1 MELLTKFG
9 VPPEQVLEPD
19 IDQPRTEQGIMNPVK
34 ALEQHGQSV
43 WLDFLARGF
52 VVKGDLKRL
61 IDNDGVKGVTSN
73 PSIFEKAIGS
83 SNEYDGAIAQAL
95 KNGDRPVAELFELV
109 AVEDIQLAADV
120 LRPVHDRLKGADG
133 FVSLEVSPYLAMD
146 TKGTIAE
153 AKRLWK
159 QVNRKNLMVKV
170 PATQEGLPAVQ
181 QLIGEGVSINITL
194 LFSRKVYVQV
204 AKAYLAGLEKYVA
217 AGGDPSHVAS
227 VASFFV
233 SRIDSAVDKL
243 LDEKIAQANDPTEK
257 ERLAALKG
265 KVAIANAKLAYQEY
279 KHLFAGS
286 RWEKLKAKGAK
297 PQRLLWASTGTKNKD
312 YSDVLY
318 VEELIGP
325 ETVNTMPPATLEAFR
340 DHGKPRDSLEEN
352 IEDATRVVAE
362 LEKSGISLDAITD
375 DLVKDGVKLFADAAD
390 KLYGAVA
397 HKRAAVL
404 ADGIDRQQLALG
416 GSIGKA
422 VEKST
427 EDWRASG
434 KIRRLWQH
442 DKSLWTGTDENK
454 WLGWLHSPASA
465 DVADYEDFAR
475 RVKGQGFTDAVVLG
489 MGGSSLGPEVLAE
502 TFTRKAGFPKL
513 HVLDSTDPAQ
523 VRHLQA
529 SINIAKTLFIVSS
542 KSGSTTEPNVMKDYF
557 FAKVSKA
564 IGADKA
570 GHRFIAVTDPG
581 SSLEKVATRQGFARV
596 FHGDP
601 TIGGRYSVLSP
612 FGLVPAATAGI
623 DLRTLLKHALSMVRS
638 CGPDVPPHENPGVQL
653 GLAMGHAGLEG
664 RDKVTILSSKKIS
677 DFGAWAEQLIAES
690 TGKEGK
696 GLIPIDGEPLGDVAL
711 YGQDRFF
718 IDIRTEG
725 ENDSAHDEKLTALEQ
740 AGHPVVRIVMKSVDH
755 IGQEFFRFEIATAV
769 AGAVLG
775 INPFNQPDV
784 EDAKIKT
791 RELIAAFE
799 KTGLLPVEKPV
810 MASALVDIYTDAENA
825 AALRRA
831 GADGDLG
838 SWLKAHLSRTSAGD
852 YVALLA
858 YIERNHEHIDEL
870 QHMRLEVRD
879 KRHVATCAEFGPRFL
894 HSTGQAYKGG
904 PNSGVFLQIT
914 ADDAE
919 DLAIPGQRASFGV
932 VKAAQARGDFDVLTE
947 RGRRALRVHFKSNLE
962 VGLKELDTAIRNSLN

>member
-1 MELLTKFG
+1 
-9 VPPEQVLEPD
+9 
-19 IDQPRTEQGIMNPVK
+19 MNPVK
-34 ALEQHGQSV
+34 ALENHGQSV

-52 VVKGDLKRL
+52 VAKGDLQKL
-61 IDNDGVKGVTSN
+61 IDTDGVKGVTSN

-83 SNEYDGAIAQAL
+83 SDEYDDAITQAL
-95 KNGDRPVAELFELV
+95 KSGDRPVAELFEHL
-109 AVEDIQLAADV
+109 AVEDIQHAADV
-120 LRPVHDRLKGADG
+120 LRPVYNLLKGGDG

-146 TKGTIAE
+146 TKATITEAE
-153 AKRLWK
+153 RLWK
-159 QVNRKNLMVKV
+159 DVDRKNLMIKV
-170 PATQEGLPAVQ
+170 PATPEGLPAIQ
-181 QLIGEGVSINITL
+181 HLIGEGISINITL
-194 LFSRKVYVQV
+194 LFSQKVYMQV
-204 AKAYLAGLEKYVA
+204 AEAYLAGLEKYIA
-217 AGGDPSHVAS
+217 KGGDPSHVAS

-233 SRIDSAVDKL
+233 SRIDSAVDKQ
-243 LDEKIAQANDPTEK
+243 LDEKIAQANDPIEK

-265 KVAIANAKLAYQEY
+265 KVAIANAKLAYQKY
-279 KHLFAGS
+279 KGLFSGA
-286 RWEKLKAKGAK
+286 RWDRLAAKGAR

-312 YSDVLY
+312 YRDVLY
-318 VEELIGP
+318 VEELIGSN
-325 ETVNTMPPATLEAFR
+325 TVNTLPPATLEAFR

-352 IEDATRVVAE
+352 IEDAKRVLAE
-362 LEKSGISLDAITD
+362 LEKSGISLDAITA
-375 DLVKDGVKLFADAAD
+375 DLVEDGVKQFADAAD

-404 ADGIDRQQLALG
+404 AHEIDRQQLALG
-416 GSIGKA
+416 SSIGKA
-422 VEKST
+422 VEKGT
-427 EDWRASG
+427 EDWRASA
-434 KIRRLWQH
+434 KVRRLWQH
-442 DKSLWTGTDENK
+442 DKSIWTGTDEDK

-465 DVADYEDFAR
+465 DIADYEDFAH
-475 RVKGQGFTDAVVLG
+475 RVKGQNFTDAVVLG

-502 TFTRKAGFPKL
+502 TFEKQPGFPKL

-523 VRHLQA
+523 IRTVQA
-529 SINIAKTLFIVSS
+529 SINLANTLFIVSS
-542 KSGSTTEPNVMKDYF
+542 KSGGTTEPNVMKDYF
-557 FAKVSKA
+557 FARVSEA

-581 SSLEKVATRQGFARV
+581 SSLEKVATKQGFARI

-612 FGLVPAATAGI
+612 FGLVPAAAAGI
-623 DLRTLLKHALSMVRS
+623 DLRALLKHALAMVRS
-638 CGPDVPPHENPGVQL
+638 CGPDVPPQENPGVQL
-653 GLAMGHAGLEG
+653 GLAMGLAGLEG
-664 RDKVTILSSKKIS
+664 RDKVTILSSKKIA

-696 GLIPIDGEPLGDVAL
+696 GLIPIDGEPLGDGGV

-725 ENDSAHDEKLTALEQ
+725 ENDPAHDVRLAALEK
-740 AGHPVVRIVMKSVDH
+740 AGHPVVRIVMKSIEH
-755 IGQEFFRFEIATAV
+755 IGQEFFRFEMATAV

-799 KTGLLPVEKPV
+799 KTGALPAEKLT
-810 MASALVDIYTDAENA
+810 MSSAQADIFTDDRNA
-825 AALRRA
+825 TALRKA

-838 SWLKAHLSRTSAGD
+838 SWLKAHLARSGAGD

-858 YIERNHEHIDEL
+858 YIERNSGHIDSL
-870 QHMRLEVRD
+870 QHMRLAVRD

-904 PNSGVFLQIT
+904 PDSGVFLQIT
-914 ADDAE
+914 SDDAK
-919 DLAIPGQRASFGV
+919 DLAVPGHKASFGV
-932 VKAAQARGDFDVLTE
+932 IKAAQARGDFDVLTE
-947 RGRRALRVHFKSNLE
+947 RGRRALRVHLKGDLE
-962 VGLKELDTAIRNSLN
+962 AGLKMLDTAIQKALN